1 MMVPRGGSVD
11 RPQWSRPTM
20 SRRIAATLLLL
31 CVVMVSAPG
40 CGTQIS
46 HFKANYA
53 AKQGNQYYKAQDFLK
68 AVEWYRYATY
78 LNPDLDLAYY
88 HSALA
93 YMALYRPGSKHP
105 KDLRFSQA
113 AIANL
118 KRYLSIH
125 PDNDDAK
132 NYLLTV
138 YLGAER
144 YDEAAQF
151 FEDELRAR
159 GGDPALAS
167 KLMQVIGMIYAKK
180 GDFDTSLEWY
190 KKRADLE
197 KENAEILYTI
207 GVLCWDK
214 VYKGGLQLDLDR
226 RNQLIDMGLD
236 YLNRAAALK
245 ENYFEA
251 VSYINLMYRERAK
264 VAQLVGNNDDFEK
277 YNQEADKY
285 MRQALEMR
293 KKVMAQK

>member
-1 MMVPRGGSVD
+1 
-11 RPQWSRPTM
+11 
-20 SRRIAATLLLL
+20 
-31 CVVMVSAPG
+31 
-40 CGTQIS
+40 
-46 HFKANYA
+46 
-53 AKQGNQYYKAQDFLK
+53 
-68 AVEWYRYATY
+68 
-78 LNPDLDLAYY
+78 
-88 HSALA
+88 
-93 YMALYRPGSKHP
+93 MALYRPGSKHP

-144 YDEAAQF
+144 FDEAAQF
-151 FEDELRAR
+151 FEDELRAH

-197 KENAEILYTI
+197 KENHEVLYTI

-214 VYKGGLQLDLDR
+214 VYKGGMQLDLDK

-245 ENYFEA
+245 TDYFEA
-251 VSYINLMYRERAK
+251 VSYINLMYREKAK
-264 VAQLVGNNDDFEK
+264 VAQLVGNNDDFVK
-277 YNQEADKY
+277 FNQEADKY

-293 KKVMAQK
+293 KRVMDKK